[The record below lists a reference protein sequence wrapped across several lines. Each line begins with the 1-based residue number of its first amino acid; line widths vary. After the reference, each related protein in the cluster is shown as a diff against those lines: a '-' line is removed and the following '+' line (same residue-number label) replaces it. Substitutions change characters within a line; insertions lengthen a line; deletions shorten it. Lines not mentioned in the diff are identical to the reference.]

1 MADMLSWPGLA
12 ASRARAASGLFLTLL
27 ALVAA
32 TTGVIAGTVGYTTA
46 AATAT
51 ARDSVAG
58 SDESLRLRTRLAP
71 DPAGQ
76 ERSARDIIEETFS
89 PAPVLVA
96 AETADGSVTFV
107 VTPDVRRLAPD
118 DLRAYADGAERL
130 RLELRG
136 SDVAVSGITV
146 EGDLAR
152 AASTAARNLMVSRA
166 LGAIPLSVL
175 ALVTVLAVVQVARLL
190 GDSREAQLALLVARG
205 ASARQLLALGAAES
219 IVAVSVGAALGTGAA
234 LGAMLLVPE
243 GAPHWRT
250 VLGAAASA
258 YAATLAIVLGLLA
271 LQVRR
276 VLVPGHAVDRS
287 GRTAR
292 AVTGVGLAFVL
303 LAAAV
308 SLWQYLRSGSPL
320 TIGEDGGYSVNLVAG
335 AAPAL
340 LLAAAGVVALGLMG
354 PLAALAAVAVRRGRS
369 VAPFLTAMQVAR
381 RLGGFAV
388 PVVLTVLATG
398 AATVSAGYSGTSA
411 QLRDDMTAL
420 ADGAPLRATLTRLP
434 PAPADRVA
442 PPLEEQFGLAGD
454 AVATPVWLVDS
465 ATIGDLEVP
474 ATAVVPGRFAAV
486 ADGPVAVPDAFTADE
501 QGPASLVVPEG
512 TSGLTLEFE
521 GKVGY
526 DRWGVAYLEALAD
539 EWRDRVTRDQPTLPA
554 PDADREVEAFLAE
567 TAATLSAPV
576 RLSATLSVRDLE
588 SGLVQQVGLGTVA
601 ADGPAIDWDH
611 ASQSGFRAEPARFS
625 GAMEFGLDPG
635 RRFAVTAVSLEL
647 ESSDAFGHWPRT
659 VELTASLRT
668 SEGTD
673 LFADATDDWASHEA
687 TTPDLAAAALAE
699 RDAAT
704 PQIRWSVLEISDN
717 QELRQLEHNALSV
730 RPRLDTSGPAWS
742 VNATTV
748 DEGFWGSSISPATEP
763 AGPTNSDPA
772 GRPVANSPIRVA
784 LTEAAADAAAL
795 AVGDDFRMQLMNRS
809 VSARLVAITPA
820 VPGDTRPVGALVD
833 VTGVAATFAAAGDA
847 LRPPSELWV
856 RAPGD
861 PGEVARALAGSTGAT
876 VKVAGSSVASDP
888 TSAARTIFWVAS
900 AGATLLAVT
909 GIAAATRAM
918 TTDRRAEI
926 AVLRALGMAP
936 ADQARSRA
944 AELAAVVVA
953 SVAFGLA
960 AGWAVSLVVVPPLAR
975 ATIAP
980 GQVELPAALALHTT
994 PWLALLVLGAAAVS
1008 VVLWWLRRRVAA
1020 DALDTEYREEVR

>member
-1 MADMLSWPGLA
+1 MLSWPGLA

-58 SDESLRLRTRLAP
+58 SDEALRLSTRLAP
-71 DPAGQ
+71 DPAAQ
-76 ERSARDIIEETFS
+76 DRAAREVIEATFS
-89 PAPVLVA
+89 PAPVLVD

-107 VTPDVRRLAPD
+107 VAPDVRRLSPD
-118 DLRAYADGAERL
+118 DLRSYAEGAERL

-136 SDVAVSGITV
+136 SDVAVSGVTV

-152 AASTAARNLMVSRA
+152 AAATASRNLMVSRA

-190 GDSREAQLALLVARG
+190 GASREAQLSLLVTRG

-219 IVAVSVGAALGTGAA
+219 LVAVTVGAALGTGAA
-234 LGAMLLVPE
+234 LGAMLLVPD
-243 GAPHWRT
+243 GAAHLRT

-258 YAATLAIVLGLLA
+258 YGATLAIVLGLLA
-271 LQVRR
+271 FQVRR
-276 VLVPGHAVDRS
+276 VLIPGHAVDRS

-308 SLWQYLRSGSPL
+308 SLWQYLRTGSPL
-320 TIGEDGGYSVNLVAG
+320 TVHEDGRYSVNLVAG

-340 LLAAAGVVALGLMG
+340 LLAAAGVVALGLLG
-354 PLAALAAVAVRRGRS
+354 PLAAVAAAAAHRGRS
-369 VAPFLTAMQVAR
+369 AAPFLTATQVAR

-388 PVVLTVLATG
+388 PVILTVLATG

-411 QLRDDMTAL
+411 QLRDDMAAL
-420 ADGAPLRATLTRLP
+420 ADGAPLRAALTRLP

-442 PPLEEQFGLAGD
+442 PPLEEQFGLPDD
-454 AVATPVWLVDS
+454 AVATPVWLVDG

-474 ATAVVPGRFAAV
+474 TTAVVPERFAAV
-486 ADGPVAVPDAFTADE
+486 AGGPVAVPAAFVADE
-501 QGPASLVVPEG
+501 QGPALLTVPEG
-512 TSGLTLEFE
+512 TDGLTLELAGE
-521 GKVGY
+521 VGY

-539 EWRDRVTRDQPTLPA
+539 EWRDRIARDQPAFPET
-554 PDADREVEAFLAE
+554 DVDREVESFLTE

-576 RLSATLSVRDLE
+576 QLGATLSIRDLE
-588 SGLVQQVGLGTVA
+588 SGLIQQLVLGRIA
-601 ADGPAIDWDH
+601 AEGPKIDWDH
-611 ASQSGFRAEPARFS
+611 ANQSSFRAEPRSFS
-625 GAMEFGLDPG
+625 GELQLNLDPG
-635 RRFAVTAVSLEL
+635 RRFAVTAVSLDL
-647 ESSDAFGHWPRT
+647 ESTDAFGHWPRA
-659 VELTASLRT
+659 LDFTASLRT
-668 SEGTD
+668 ADGTD
-673 LFADATDDWASHEA
+673 LFGDATRAWASPEA
-687 TTPDLAAAALAE
+687 TMPALAAAALAE

-704 PQIRWSVLEISDN
+704 PQVRWSVLEISDS
-717 QELRQLEHNALSV
+717 QELRQLEHNAPSV
-730 RPRLDTSGPAWS
+730 RPRLDTSGPEWS
-742 VNATTV
+742 VSATTA
-748 DEGFWGSSISPATEP
+748 DEGFWGSTISLATEP
-763 AGPTNSDPA
+763 AGPTSSDPV
-772 GRPVANSPIRVA
+772 GRPTAGAPTRVV

-809 VSARLVAITPA
+809 VAARLVAITPA
-820 VPGDTRPVGALVD
+820 VPGDTRPAAALVD
-833 VTGVAATFAAAGDA
+833 VTGVAATLAAAGDA
-847 LRPPSELWV
+847 LRAPSELWV
-856 RAPGD
+856 RAAGD
-861 PGEVARALAGSTGAT
+861 AEDAARALADSTGGA
-876 VKVAGSSVASDP
+876 VKVAGSAVASDP
-888 TSAARTIFWVAS
+888 TRAARTIFWVAS
-900 AGATLLAVT
+900 AGAMLLAVT

-936 ADQARSRA
+936 ADQARSRT

-953 SVAFGLA
+953 SVVFGLT
-960 AGWAVSLVVVPPLAR
+960 AGWAVSVVVVPPLAR

-980 GQVELPAALALHTT
+980 GQVGLPASLALHVT
-994 PWLALLVLGAAAVS
+994 PWLALLALGAAAVS
-1008 VVLWWLRRRVAA
+1008 VVLWWLLRRVAA
-1020 DALDTEYREEVR
+1020 DAVDAEYREEVR